1 MTYPHT
7 NRSGLLPATCCAL
20 ALGAALHA
28 ATPGFED
35 LAVGT
40 HYYVEDGEES
50 DFIQMKFDWF
60 LGTDGRPSTGG
71 YAHVFDAGYA
81 CGYNK
86 ELELYNINCVFD
98 FYNSIGTQAVEKSQV
113 AMLMATWQFLN
124 TFSLMVS
131 PLMFRF
137 IYSNSISWMP
147 GLIWFVESGLFLIG
161 FALFFR
167 LPDWTKPQRQRLSLI
182 SEEEAEL
189 RAAEKANSA
198 TLPT

>member
-1 MTYPHT
+1 
-7 NRSGLLPATCCAL
+7 
-20 ALGAALHA
+20 
-28 ATPGFED
+28 
-35 LAVGT
+35 
-40 HYYVEDGEES
+40 
-50 DFIQMKFDWF
+50 
-60 LGTDGRPSTGG
+60 
-71 YAHVFDAGYA
+71 
-81 CGYNK
+81 
-86 ELELYNINCVFD
+86 
-98 FYNSIGTQAVEKSQV
+98 
-113 AMLMATWQFLN
+113 MLMATWQFLN

-189 RAAEKANSA
+189 TQKAQFARGEYGPSDPRYLEVARRLSEVQHRRRDDARTGSWGGSVSDVLADGPSLQRNRE
-198 TLPT
+198 